1 MSQEKEVIESEFE
14 EEINEQVAA
23 QAKGEEAEPEE
34 VETETETKV
43 EEPVKTDTEVETTAT
58 EKKDDWT
65 LTAVMDERDKRQK
78 AVKEAEELRQK
89 LAEFESK
96 PEDDVSIFEDEAA
109 WKANQEEKR
118 QQEIR
123 NASLN
128 MSQAFAE
135 ETFGEDKVAKATEWM
150 QSEGHKSP
158 YIVKEF
164 NEAKLPF
171 HKLVK
176 LFDAEQERL
185 NPESL
190 REQIK
195 AELLEE
201 LKVDSKP
208 AEKSIAPSLA
218 SKRSA
223 GEPSEFPDNP
233 EDILNP

>member
-1 MSQEKEVIESEFE
+1 MSQEKEVIESDFE
-14 EEINEQVAA
+14 EEMNEQVEAEA
-23 QAKGEEAEPEE
+23 QAAEPEE
-34 VETETETKV
+34 VEV
-43 EEPVKTDTEVETTAT
+43 EEPVKTDTEVETTST

-65 LTAVMDERDKRQK
+65 LTAVMDEREKRQK
-78 AVKEAEELRQK
+78 AVAEAEELRQK
-89 LAEFESK
+89 LAQFESK

-135 ETFGEDKVAKATEWM
+135 ETFGEDKVAEATKWM

-176 LFDAEQERL
+176 LYDAEQERL

-208 AEKSIAPSLA
+208 AKKSIAPSLA

>member
-1 MSQEKEVIESEFE
+1 MSQEKEVIESDFE
-14 EEINEQVAA
+14 EEMNEQVEAEV
-23 QAKGEEAEPEE
+23 QAAEPEE
-34 VETETETKV
+34 VEV

-65 LTAVMDERDKRQK
+65 LTAVMDEREKRQK
-78 AVKEAEELRQK
+78 AVAEAEELRQK
-89 LAEFESK
+89 LAQFESK

-135 ETFGEDKVAKATEWM
+135 ETFGEDKVAEATKWM

-176 LFDAEQERL
+176 LYSAEQERL

-208 AEKSIAPSLA
+208 AKKSIAPSLA

>member
-1 MSQEKEVIESEFE
+1 MSQEKEVIESDFE
-14 EEINEQVAA
+14 EEMNEQVEAEV
-23 QAKGEEAEPEE
+23 QAAEPEE
-34 VETETETKV
+34 VEV

-65 LTAVMDERDKRQK
+65 LTAVMDEREKRQK
-78 AVKEAEELRQK
+78 AVAEAEELRQK
-89 LAEFESK
+89 LAQFESK

-135 ETFGEDKVAKATEWM
+135 ETFGEDKVAEATKWM

-176 LFDAEQERL
+176 LYDAEQERL
-185 NPESL
+185 NPQSL

-201 LKVDSKP
+201 LKTEQKSP
-208 AEKSIAPSLA
+208 TKSIAPSLA